1 MRSIR
6 KSFFS
11 PHRPI
16 DKSIDTY
23 VFLCELSSH
32 WALIFCSAQIWAN
45 LTPGADKNK
54 YADLLTGKVY
64 CVLMLV
70 KRSTLQR
77 LRDRSRFF
85 VNSAVRRSYM
95 IRYMNN
101 LYQRSNRRAFWRARC
116 LICIRFWSWRNL
128 QQMNTAQ
135 KAMTRTLWK
144 PLIKIC
150 SVWYVICPL
159 KSQFKRDVATE
170 FLKIALRNTSEG
182 TSFW

>member
-23 VFLCELSSH
+23 VLLCELSSH

-54 YADLLTGKVY
+54 YSDLLTGKVY

-85 VNSAVRRSYM
+85 VNSAVRRSYV

-101 LYQRSNRRAFWRARC
+101 LYQRSNRRAFLRARC
-116 LICIRFWSWRNL
+116 LICIL
-128 QQMNTAQ
+128 
-135 KAMTRTLWK
+135 KV
-144 PLIKIC
+144 LIMAE
-150 SVWYVICPL
+150 STTDEHRP
-159 KSQFKRDVATE
+159 
-170 FLKIALRNTSEG
+170 EG
-182 TSFW
+182 YDEDFVEAVDQDL

>member
-23 VFLCELSSH
+23 VLLCELSSH

-116 LICIRFWSWRNL
+116 LICIP
-128 QQMNTAQ
+128 
-135 KAMTRTLWK
+135 KV
-144 PLIKIC
+144 LIMVE
-150 SVWYVICPL
+150 STTDEHRP
-159 KSQFKRDVATE
+159 
-170 FLKIALRNTSEG
+170 EG
-182 TSFW
+182 YDEDFVEAVDQDL